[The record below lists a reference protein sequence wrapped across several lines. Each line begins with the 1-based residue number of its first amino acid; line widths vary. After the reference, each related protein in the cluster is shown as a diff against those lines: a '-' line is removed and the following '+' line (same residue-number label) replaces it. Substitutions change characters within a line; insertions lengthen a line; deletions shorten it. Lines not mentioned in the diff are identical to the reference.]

1 MPTYVY
7 RCPENHQFERILR
20 LAEFDTPQHCPICN
34 AVAQRLI
41 VAPAV
46 LGDYPGYKCPV
57 SGDWI
62 EGRKAHN
69 ENLAR
74 TGCRILEPGETQ
86 QAVRRAASV
95 DQELEAKIDQTV
107 TDLVTAMPPE
117 KKAKLEQE
125 LTQGVSAEVTRL

>member
-7 RCPENHQFERILR
+7 RCPENHQFERILP
-20 LAEFDTPQHCPICN
+20 LARFNEVQYCPICQ
-34 AVAQRLI
+34 ATASRVI

-46 LGDYPGYKCPV
+46 LGDYPGYQCPV
-57 SGDWI
+57 SGQWI

-74 TGCRILEPGETQ
+74 TGCRVLEPGETA
-86 QAVRRAASV
+86 QASRRAASV

-107 TDLVTAMPPE
+107 MELVTALPPE
-117 KKAKLEQE
+117 KKVQLEQE
-125 LTQGVSAEVTRL
+125 LTRGVSAEVTRL